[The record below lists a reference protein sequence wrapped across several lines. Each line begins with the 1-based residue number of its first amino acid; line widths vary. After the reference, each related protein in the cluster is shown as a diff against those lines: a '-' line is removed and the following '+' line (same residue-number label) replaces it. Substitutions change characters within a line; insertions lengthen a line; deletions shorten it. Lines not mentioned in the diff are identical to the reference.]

1 MAKNM
6 QDFIYALFDFAE
18 TNNSNANL
26 SDAALRSLVSLGV
39 KKPKMFINAV
49 HTFLLDNGKKMN
61 EKDKAFAFRCLT
73 NVFNQV
79 DVAVVCDEQQILLI
93 ANLSTQEMS
102 MAKDVENGLAHAA
115 KDVFVSLAGKS
126 DKFVNHVVD
135 SLLHKFQPG
144 STSPPHRFIILTLSE
159 IAQKN
164 PDGFLPFL
172 HDILARTDAL
182 LPHLK
187 NDQIKS
193 AFCHALCS
201 FAESVKEFIWT
212 QKRQNNEENKSDE
225 CVAVDESEISES
237 YADQFE
243 TAYDVVINWTTTSKD
258 HKCRAD
264 AAECIGK
271 LCLMI
276 DRERILKDLKRLDS
290 IFRSLHKK
298 ALNPEEQLAITMGIS
313 NFLQSSCIEESI
325 PIEHYINDLFEML
338 FPHVCLPADQ
348 IADDASLP
356 NLLQIKLRN
365 EVFRCFQ
372 VSSCRTADKGIYFLL
387 HKMQS
392 QSEVVK
398 LGAINLFRHLLN
410 SADDQMKENRS
421 LITMGM
427 KPFLNDE
434 QLSIR
439 VKMNLCQLCIALS
452 DNEYVQADEGGE
464 HVIQF
469 LLANLVNRSDLNL
482 KQRSSVQQQQLSQAS
497 SDASLITQLGA
508 QCAQA
513 LYTISNTSKVA
524 CELLWPKLFEYV
536 CVEQYSLVIT
546 DIFKCLRVLCRRIKE
561 TFNKLAIY
569 DFEVNS
575 KLPGPFQLI
584 CRLIVFMN
592 GAPQNAQLNARAKE
606 SINLFGELLHWANN
620 KFSEADSPFPKII
633 SHLLESL
640 QKEFSCSNCPS
651 NEDKNDYFGKE
662 LLFSR
667 VERWQ
672 AVILDL
678 LCSLIDAV
686 EDQTWRQNLAS
697 AQAKQLSTLFTS
709 ASDSFQSSQDKAF
722 LMRCL
727 GCTLARIQDPTFIKE
742 HLYFLFRHT
751 QHSSIIERIGCAMA
765 TGHCASILDHADL
778 VLTELENV
786 SKWEHMKEGKK
797 QTGGSSAGFLS
808 FIKDSLPYGRSVDA
822 EILNLRAT
830 IVLSFGY
837 VVFYCPTEGL
847 VLRLQNT
854 VLPFLRQY
862 TANSKESSLREAHL
876 EALNLIALSVHPN
889 RLRDYRFE
897 SRYECLSYI
906 KEYVNDEK
914 SFDTVTTLIRLRA
927 CKATA
932 SLVLL
937 EPPLSENEFIDVIN
951 VLIPNIFP
959 IYRERSGLK
968 ALNQQ
973 CLFSQTFYKN
983 SHHNNINANNKYYY
997 PSSSKGSSLP
1007 TKSASS
1013 VKQQKDSKSD
1023 GKDATKSGGTG
1034 EDDSSTVMEATIIQ
1048 CRNAI
1053 ANMVKMRPCVKP
1065 TVSELLKLFYQYYG
1079 SERDHERA
1087 RAVDFTVLTLQVYS
1101 EKASDCALGIAKEFS
1116 SLSWII
1122 ARLCPRLCDSFGFV
1136 RLQSLRAIWFAFKLS
1151 LLHRGHSPS
1160 DTEMVDSSLFN
1171 IDKFIE
1177 LYFGGTQEGRLD
1189 SNKCSGAILAISKE
1203 VESRL
1208 PQSQVQNY
1216 IHMLFKMLSD
1226 KQGNVSSAAAQ
1237 LLTNILSFRA
1247 NLLQKEAEV
1256 LIINMLDHL
1265 ARTRP
1270 EKIQTYTELLNGF
1283 TLFSGHHLHLAVQVL
1298 LRQSLPYNQTLSE
1311 VWEMMSRAHFSS
1323 IIEFLFER
1331 VWVDNSSPTSKTPD
1345 LIESTTEEKVENKEN
1360 NNEISPE
1367 NEINVKGGKMYL
1379 TPFNSS
1385 HFEII
1390 NIGGGSVI
1398 KVVSDDTCALVA
1410 AIAEVV
1416 KKGEPEEELMK
1427 RVPRII
1433 AALLILLV
1441 SLVDTQYSNVQ
1452 KNSNVDSSGTTSS
1465 SQSGISGKKEV
1476 KTKPIIPIVT
1486 AELTR
1491 SIETPAK
1498 LVAEAIRTFLVRIN
1512 AENVIERMNSERVWS
1527 NIVSP
1532 QHYINALSS
1541 FCCALFNFR
1550 PQFIGDLM
1558 RLECECL
1565 RGENVSKNVCD
1576 AERIVA
1582 VSILSSLITSCP
1594 HKNGEFD
1601 SSLFCDVF
1609 GTLEGALKDQLLTVR
1624 KMALHGIG
1632 RISQLKGPDAEEL
1645 ILCFSSRSVEA
1656 ALAGL
1661 DDYWDRQD
1669 QLATESIASL
1679 DSLVGISQPKL
1690 ILNVL
1695 PQLLLKIR
1703 PCFEKENEL
1712 LRSSAFSLFAGL
1724 GSSVGNYDIFK
1735 ESLHNNIISIL
1746 LHLNDKEEAVK
1757 LSCAKVLST
1766 CIPLLNSDHATTLI
1780 ENELINGR
1788 LPANYSEFLRQ
1799 FGLILSVSF
1808 PDRLNNYAL
1817 DCNNFFR
1824 SVSSNIRS
1832 NAVLL
1837 MGFMLTALTPELRA
1851 TLSTDLIFSGL
1862 MQLMKDSD
1870 EQVRLNTLF
1879 AISLLY
1885 EFA

>member
-1 MAKNM
+1 M

-18 TNNSNANL
+18 TNNSNTNL

-79 DVAVVCDEQQILLI
+79 DVVDVCDEQQILLI

-115 KDVFVSLAGKS
+115 KDVFVSLVGKS

-193 AFCHALCS
+193 AFCQALCS

-212 QKRQNNEENKSDE
+212 QKRQNNEMEVKSDE

-243 TAYDVVINWTTTSKD
+243 TAYDVIINWTTSSKD

-276 DRERILKDLKRLDS
+276 DRERILKDLKRLDA

-313 NFLQSSCIEESI
+313 NFLQASCIEESI

-348 IADDASLP
+348 IVDDPSLP

-372 VSSCRTADKGIYFLL
+372 VSSCRTADKEIYFLL

-392 QSEVVK
+392 QSEIVK

-452 DNEYVQADEGGE
+452 DNEYVQSDEGGE

-469 LLANLVNRSDLNL
+469 LLANLVVNRSDLNV
-482 KQRSSVQQQQLSQAS
+482 KQRSSVQQQQLLQAS
-497 SDASLITQLGA
+497 SDASLITQLSA

-546 DIFKCLRVLCRRIKE
+546 DIFKCLRVLCGRIKQSC
-561 TFNKLAIY
+561 NKLDIY
-569 DFEVNS
+569 DFEANS

-606 SINLFGELLHWANN
+606 SINLFGELFFWLNN
-620 KFSEADSPFPKII
+620 KFCETDSPFPKII
-633 SHLLESL
+633 GHLLESL
-640 QKEFSCSNCPS
+640 QKEFSSNCPS

-662 LLFSR
+662 ILFSR

-678 LCSLIDAV
+678 LCSLINAV
-686 EDQTWRQNLAS
+686 EDQSWRQNLAS

-727 GCTLARIQDPTFIKE
+727 GCTLARIEDPTFIKE

-751 QHSSIIERIGCAMA
+751 QHSSIIERVGCAIA
-765 TGHCASILDHADL
+765 TGHCASVLDHADL

-797 QTGGSSAGFLS
+797 QSGGSSAGFLS

-837 VVFYCPTEGL
+837 VCFYCPTEGL

-876 EALNLIALSVHPN
+876 ETLNLIALSVHPN

-937 EPPLSENEFIDVIN
+937 EPPLSENEFIDIIN

-959 IYRERSGLK
+959 INRERGGLK
-968 ALNQQ
+968 A
-973 CLFSQTFYKN
+973 
-983 SHHNNINANNKYYY
+983 
-997 PSSSKGSSLP
+997 
-1007 TKSASS
+1007 
-1013 VKQQKDSKSD
+1013 
-1023 GKDATKSGGTG
+1023 TG

-1053 ANMVKMRPCVKP
+1053 ANMVKMRPCVRP
-1065 TVSELLKLFYQYYG
+1065 TVGELLKLFYQYYG

-1087 RAVDFTVLTLQVYS
+1087 RAVDFTVLVLQVYS
-1101 EKASDCALGIAKEFS
+1101 EKASDVTLGIAKEFS

-1122 ARLCPRLCDSFGFV
+1122 ARLCPRLCDSLSFV

-1160 DTEMVDSSLFN
+1160 DVEMVDSSLFN

-1237 LLTNILSFRA
+1237 LLTNILSYRA

-1256 LIINMLDHL
+1256 LLINMLDHL
-1265 ARTRP
+1265 ARTRQ

-1283 TLFSGHHLHLAVQVL
+1283 VLFSGHHLHLAVQVL
-1298 LRQSLPYNQTLSE
+1298 LRQTLPYNQTLSE
-1311 VWEMMSRAHFSS
+1311 VWEMMSRTHFTS
-1323 IIEFLFER
+1323 IIDFLFER
-1331 VWVDNSSPTSKTPD
+1331 VWIDNSSSSSKTPD
-1345 LIESTTEEKVENKEN
+1345 LIVEQEEKNIVIVENKEKELN
-1360 NNEISPE
+1360 NFEE
-1367 NEINVKGGKMYL
+1367 NEKEKGGGKL
-1379 TPFNSS
+1379 ITTPFNSS

-1398 KVVSDDTCALVA
+1398 KIVSDDTCALVA

-1416 KKGEPEEELMK
+1416 KKGEPEDELIK

-1433 AALLILLV
+1433 SALLILLV
-1441 SLVDTQYSNVQ
+1441 SLIDTQYSNVQ
-1452 KNSNVDSSGTTSS
+1452 KNSNVDLSGTTSS
-1465 SQSGISGKKEV
+1465 SQSGIGGKKEV

-1486 AELTR
+1486 SELTR

-1512 AENVIERMNSERVWS
+1512 AENVIEKMNSERVWS

-1565 RGENVSKNVCD
+1565 RGGENVLKNVCD

-1632 RISQLKGPDAEEL
+1632 QISHLKGPDAEEL

-1735 ESLHNNIISIL
+1735 ESLHSNIISIL
-1746 LHLNDKEEAVK
+1746 LHLNDKEENVK

-1766 CIPLLNSDHATTLI
+1766 CIPLLNSDHATTLV
-1780 ENELINGR
+1780 ENEFVNGR
-1788 LPANYSEFLRQ
+1788 LPANFSDFLRQ
-1799 FGLILSVSF
+1799 FGLILSISF

-1824 SVSSNIRS
+1824 SASFHIRS
-1832 NAVLL
+1832 NAALL

-1862 MQLMKDSD
+1862 MQLMKDPE

>member
-1 MAKNM
+1 
-6 QDFIYALFDFAE
+6 
-18 TNNSNANL
+18 
-26 SDAALRSLVSLGV
+26 
-39 KKPKMFINAV
+39 
-49 HTFLLDNGKKMN
+49 
-61 EKDKAFAFRCLT
+61 
-73 NVFNQV
+73 
-79 DVAVVCDEQQILLI
+79 
-93 ANLSTQEMS
+93 
-102 MAKDVENGLAHAA
+102 
-115 KDVFVSLAGKS
+115 
-126 DKFVNHVVD
+126 
-135 SLLHKFQPG
+135 
-144 STSPPHRFIILTLSE
+144 
-159 IAQKN
+159 
-164 PDGFLPFL
+164 
-172 HDILARTDAL
+172 
-182 LPHLK
+182 
-187 NDQIKS
+187 
-193 AFCHALCS
+193 
-201 FAESVKEFIWT
+201 
-212 QKRQNNEENKSDE
+212 
-225 CVAVDESEISES
+225 
-237 YADQFE
+237 
-243 TAYDVVINWTTTSKD
+243 
-258 HKCRAD
+258 
-264 AAECIGK
+264 
-271 LCLMI
+271 
-276 DRERILKDLKRLDS
+276 
-290 IFRSLHKK
+290 
-298 ALNPEEQLAITMGIS
+298 
-313 NFLQSSCIEESI
+313 
-325 PIEHYINDLFEML
+325 
-338 FPHVCLPADQ
+338 
-348 IADDASLP
+348 
-356 NLLQIKLRN
+356 
-365 EVFRCFQ
+365 
-372 VSSCRTADKGIYFLL
+372 
-387 HKMQS
+387 
-392 QSEVVK
+392 
-398 LGAINLFRHLLN
+398 
-410 SADDQMKENRS
+410 
-421 LITMGM
+421 
-427 KPFLNDE
+427 
-434 QLSIR
+434 
-439 VKMNLCQLCIALS
+439 
-452 DNEYVQADEGGE
+452 
-464 HVIQF
+464 
-469 LLANLVNRSDLNL
+469 
-482 KQRSSVQQQQLSQAS
+482 
-497 SDASLITQLGA
+497 
-508 QCAQA
+508 
-513 LYTISNTSKVA
+513 
-524 CELLWPKLFEYV
+524 
-536 CVEQYSLVIT
+536 
-546 DIFKCLRVLCRRIKE
+546 
-561 TFNKLAIY
+561 
-569 DFEVNS
+569 
-575 KLPGPFQLI
+575 
-584 CRLIVFMN
+584 MN

-968 ALNQQ
+968 A
-973 CLFSQTFYKN
+973 
-983 SHHNNINANNKYYY
+983 
-997 PSSSKGSSLP
+997 
-1007 TKSASS
+1007 
-1013 VKQQKDSKSD
+1013 
-1023 GKDATKSGGTG
+1023 TG